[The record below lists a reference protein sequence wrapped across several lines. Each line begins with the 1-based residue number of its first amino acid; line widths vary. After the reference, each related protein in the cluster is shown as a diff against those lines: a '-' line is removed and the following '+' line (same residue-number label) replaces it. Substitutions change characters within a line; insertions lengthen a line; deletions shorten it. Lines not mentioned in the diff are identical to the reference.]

1 MGKEIDPDKIIRVP
15 ITELEKPRG
24 GLTNIIAEHWWV
36 VEDKGTSPCHAIFY
50 RPWEGRG
57 RRHYSYAQAN
67 PNKVVAESLL
77 RSLYEPLELGFE
89 LRLIPVAFVPIWIT
103 GEVDYSANLEP
114 LLKG

>member
-1 MGKEIDPDKIIRVP
+1 MGKEVDPDKIVRVP

-24 GLTNIIAEHWWV
+24 GLTNIIAEHWWI
-36 VEDKGTSPCHAIFY
+36 VEDKGTNPCHAIFY
-50 RPWEGRG
+50 RPWEAKNK
-57 RRHYSYAQAN
+57 RHYSYAQAN

-77 RSLYEPLELGFE
+77 RSLYGSFE
-89 LRLIPVAFVPIWIT
+89 HFEVRLIPVAFVPIWIT

>member
-15 ITELEKPRG
+15 IAELQKPRD
-24 GLTNIIAEHWWV
+24 GLAKIIVDHWWV
-36 VEDKGTSPCHAIFY
+36 VEDKGTTPCHAIFY
-50 RPWEGRG
+50 RPWEARG
-57 RRHYSYAQAN
+57 RNHYSYAQAN

-77 RSLYEPLELGFE
+77 RSLYGSFKFE

-103 GEVDYSANLEP
+103 GEVDYGANLEP

>member
-1 MGKEIDPDKIIRVP
+1 MGKEIDPEKIVRVP

-24 GLTNIIAEHWWV
+24 GLTNIIVEHWWITDGD
-36 VEDKGTSPCHAIFY
+36 EALFY
-50 RPWEGRG
+50 RPWEARN

-77 RSLYEPLELGFE
+77 RNLYGSFEHFE